1 MNTAKQIRSAI
12 AQVFELRQLS
22 RSDPSIAAA
31 TRAVKR
37 FQSRRFSMTYQDLL
51 ISGRFK
57 PAAEFFL
64 TELYGDRNYERRDTQ
79 FGRIAGAIQK
89 LLPESTQGTAVA
101 LAQLHLKTEYFDH
114 SMGLKLATDNIQAE
128 PTLDQYV
135 AAWRLV
141 GQRADRQEQLSLVL
155 DLGQKL
161 AGQIH
166 VPGLQTLLHA
176 MRIPAAAA
184 GLAETQKFLQSGFDA
199 FRALERQD
207 SGATEF
213 LSHIRQRETD
223 VIKALFDGDPREWQN
238 AIDPSTRS
246 GRSTQQIN
254 VGTK

>member
-1 MNTAKQIRSAI
+1 
-12 AQVFELRQLS
+12 
-22 RSDPSIAAA
+22 
-31 TRAVKR
+31 
-37 FQSRRFSMTYQDLL
+37 MTYQDLL
-51 ISGRFK
+51 LSSRFK

-64 TELYGDRNYERRDTQ
+64 TELYGDRDFDRRDAQ

-101 LAQLHLKTEYFDH
+101 LSQLHLKTEYLDH
-114 SMGLKLATDNIQAE
+114 SMGLQLAASNTQDQ

-155 DLGQKL
+155 DLGEKL

-184 GLAETQKFLQSGFDA
+184 GLVETQRFLQSGFDA
-199 FRALERQD
+199 FRALERRD
-207 SGATEF
+207 IGATEF
-213 LSHIRQRETD
+213 LSHIRQRETE

-246 GRSTQQIN
+246 GRRTQQIN
-254 VGTK
+254 VGTR